1 MVQEK
6 EEIID
11 FSGEGFNK
19 HSIPCLVGLL
29 IILIM
34 TLVNVI
40 SLILFPGSFIS
51 TYISLAIIGTFFVYY
66 SYLLTKNPGK
76 IRKFSISYQ
85 EIEIILPNKPYF
97 RINWNEFSEL
107 EVIIKELNYKP
118 FHMYEFHFINQDSY
132 KSFYLSAFDF
142 HKEKLNQI
150 LSLLKDYTKRM
161 KKKYKSF
168 KETNIS
174 GIFLREDFKI

>member
-1 MVQEK
+1 MAQEK

-11 FSGEGFNK
+11 FFGKGFNK
-19 HSIPCLVGLL
+19 YSILCSVGLL

-40 SLILFPGSFIS
+40 SLILFPRSFIS
-51 TYISLAIIGTFFVYY
+51 TYISLAIIGAFFVYY

-85 EIEIILPNKPYF
+85 EIEMILPNKPYF

-107 EVIIKELNYKP
+107 EVIIKEFNYKP
-118 FHMYEFHFINQDSY
+118 FRMYEFHFINQNSY
-132 KSFYLSAFDF
+132 KSFYLTASDF
-142 HKEKLNQI
+142 HKEKIIQI
-150 LSLLKDYTKRM
+150 LSLLKEYAKRM

-174 GIFLREDFKI
+174 GVFLRENFKI